1 MKKVAIFLLALA
13 IFMPVFTFAQIYQL
27 PNPGFENWDGTQS
40 DAEPSSWNSFATA
53 ECTLTFGCSMAKATH
68 HERSTDVRPGST
80 GTYSCRIWASSILGV
95 VANGNMTTG
104 RIHAGSMTAASSS
117 NYNVSYP
124 SQSSYAQAF
133 NGKPDYMK
141 FWAKVRTANSST
153 QARMNTIIH
162 NNSEVRD
169 PVIASDN
176 NNIVGVATLNY
187 SGNNTWQEYTV
198 PFDYDSYG
206 CTTPEYVLITFST
219 NKTPGSG
226 SENDEVYIDDIEFVY
241 ISTLSDLKSN
251 GTTVPNFS
259 ASTLQYSIELPYGTE
274 MPTITATATSA
285 NAVVNITQPTEA
297 NPTATIV
304 VTQGPST
311 TTYVINYTFSARE
324 SADLVDI
331 LLDESS
337 ISNYD
342 VTPAFNAN
350 VTTYNVRLPYGSDYP
365 VVDAILEEPTAQMN
379 ITQPTEAVP
388 TATIAV
394 TSGSLAKTYTV
405 NFTIAPGLTADLE
418 DLMLDGITITNFDPE
433 VTEYAVML
441 PYGADYPVISA
452 VAADENA
459 TLDITQPT
467 AQTPTGTV
475 VVTNDSITKTYTVE
489 FSMASLVSAQLSSL
503 MVNEVLIPGFSP
515 ATYEYTYE
523 LPYATDMSTVTV
535 SATTISSTAT
545 ISPIIVDT
553 VTTIEVADADSMA
566 TYTIT
571 FTFAAEQTAD
581 LADLRLN
588 DTTIANFSPAV
599 TSYTVVLFSNE
610 FPEVSATPRSTAAT
624 LAITQATE
632 ENPIAIVTVTC
643 GGLSKNYIVNFTIE
657 EANADL
663 ADLQVNGSTIAGFDP
678 QTTEYELELAEGSSL
693 PNIAATAASSYA
705 TMVITQPTTENP
717 VATIVVTCGELT
729 KTYTVT
735 ITFIDAVADYQT
747 NSFQVYPNPVDDV
760 LNVVCTENVEG
771 AEMVVYNTMGQI
783 VVRQTVSSDF
793 NSLNVSSLKPGLYI
807 LQIRTEG
814 ALLGTQKFV
823 KR

>member
-40 DAEPSSWNSFATA
+40 DAEPSSWNSFETA
-53 ECTLTFGCSMAKATH
+53 ECTLIFGCASAQTTH
-68 HERSTDVRPGST
+68 HEKSTDVRPGST

-124 SQSSYAQAF
+124 SQSGFAQAF

-141 FWAKVRTANSST
+141 FWAKVHTANSST
-153 QARMNTIIH
+153 QARMNTVIH

-176 NNIVGVATLNY
+176 NNIVGIATLNY

-206 CTTPEYVLITFST
+206 CTTPEYILITFST

-259 ASTLQYSIELPYGTE
+259 ANTLQYSIELPYGTE

-405 NFTIAPGLTADLE
+405 NFSIAPSLTADLS
-418 DLMLDGITITNFDPE
+418 DLMLDGITIANFNPE
-433 VTEYAVML
+433 VTDYAVVL

-452 VAADENA
+452 VAEDENA

-467 AQTPTGTV
+467 AQTPTGIV
-475 VVTNDSITKTYTVE
+475 VVTNDSLTKTYTVE
-489 FSMASLVSAQLSSL
+489 FSIASLISAQLSAL
-503 MVNEVLIPGFSP
+503 MVNGVQIPGFSP
-515 ATYEYTYE
+515 AIYDYTYE
-523 LPYATDMSTVTV
+523 LPYATDLTTVTV
-535 SATTISSTAT
+535 SVTTISSTAT
-545 ISPIIVDT
+545 VSPIIVDT
-553 VTTIEVADADSMA
+553 VTTIEVVDADSMA
-566 TYTIT
+566 TYTVN

-588 DTTIANFSPAV
+588 GTTIANFSPAV

-632 ENPIAIVTVTC
+632 ENPVATIIVTC

-663 ADLQVNGSTIAGFDP
+663 SDLQVNGSTIAGFDP
-678 QTTEYELELAEGSSL
+678 QTTEYELELAVGSSL
-693 PNIAATAASSYA
+693 PNIAATAASAYA
-705 TMVITQPTTENP
+705 TMEITQPTTENP
-717 VATIVVTCGELT
+717 VATIVVSCGELT

-783 VVRQTVSSDF
+783 VVRQTVSNDF
-793 NSLNVSSLKPGLYI
+793 NYLNVSSLKPGLYI